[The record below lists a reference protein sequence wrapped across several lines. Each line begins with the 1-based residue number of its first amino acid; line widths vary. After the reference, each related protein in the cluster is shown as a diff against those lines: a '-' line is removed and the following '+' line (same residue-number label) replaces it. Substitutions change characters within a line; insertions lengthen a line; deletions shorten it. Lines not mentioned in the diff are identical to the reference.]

1 MSCLWPSK
9 VRNRRYDRH
18 CGSFPLDR
26 DDFLNGLIPPDY
38 YVLIPCGTCPECRR
52 AYKSQWT
59 CRLLFEA
66 SHQPIGNCIFMSLT
80 FSDEFIKRDDQG
92 NPVGFSRSECA
103 RLFRR
108 FRDNFRKKYGFSFRY
123 FCVSELGGKTG
134 RFHLHAIIWADGFRN
149 KSIRYND
156 IKSLWKYGFSYIEP
170 IRSYGA
176 FNYIT
181 KYILKPP
188 EFDPWYR
195 PVVLCSPR
203 IGYDAVRAN
212 KNYNKAFFAS
222 SSFFVLAG
230 FTYRVPVYYR
240 RKFLSD
246 YEMMIRSW
254 RIASS
259 PPPLVYNYHGRSY
272 RNLSDFEYA
281 RDLDREYI
289 ISNMPHFVPFRI
301 SQNLY
306 KNAFNFRHFDSEA
319 ETF

>member
-1 MSCLWPSK
+1 MSCLWPTK
-9 VRNRRYDRH
+9 MRNRRYDRH
-18 CGSFPLDR
+18 HGSFPLDR

-38 YVLIPCGTCPECRR
+38 YVLIPCGVCPECRR

-66 SHQPIGNCIFMSLT
+66 SHQPIGNCVFMSLT
-80 FSDEFIKRDDQG
+80 FSDEFIKHDDQG
-92 NPVGFSRSECA
+92 NPTGYSRSECA
-103 RLFRR
+103 AIFRR

-123 FCVSELGGKTG
+123 FCISELGGKNG
-134 RFHLHAIIWADGFRN
+134 RFHLHAVIWADGFQN

-156 IKSLWKYGFSYIEP
+156 IKALWKYGFSYVEP

-188 EFDPWYR
+188 EFDPWYK

-212 KNYNKAFFAS
+212 KDYNKAFFAS
-222 SSFFVLAG
+222 SAFFKFAG
-230 FTYRVPVYYR
+230 FSYRVPVYYR

-246 YEMMIRSW
+246 YEIMLRSW
-254 RIASS
+254 RVASD
-259 PPPLVYNYHGRSY
+259 PPPMIFNYHGFSY
-272 RNLSDFEYA
+272 RNLVDYEYA
-281 RDLDREYI
+281 RDIDRWHI
-289 ISNMPHFVPFRI
+289 IQNMPQFVPLKI
-301 SQNLY
+301 SQRLY
-306 KNAFNFRHFDSEA
+306 RNASNFRPSCPEA
-319 ETF
+319 